1 MNINSRRPLFKR
13 RPQSNIYRMF
23 LWVVMILGG
32 VWMLQQINRGEIRPL
47 FEATAIPT
55 RAVNSYLEEGDANFT
70 AGKLA
75 ASILAYQE
83 ALELNPNDAQT
94 WSKLARIQ
102 TYSSSFLISNDEKEE
117 RLLQALESATKAT
130 GLAPEDSTVRAIRAF
145 ALDWNANSNFHSAE
159 EVQEFLQQAEQEAL
173 IAQQLDSTNVL
184 GLAYYAEI
192 LVDEQK
198 WNQAELI
205 INQALEQP
213 NASQWM
219 DIYRVNAY
227 VLETLGQ
234 YNLAIAE
241 YEKAI
246 AIEPNFTF
254 LYVRIGANYRRL
266 ASEIPNLEAAR
277 PVYDQSLEYFDK
289 AVRINQQIGVEDP
302 GPHLSIARTYS
313 QLGEFFIAAR
323 NVQTALEYQP
333 TNADI
338 YGQLGVIYFRS
349 RNYEGS
355 IYSLECAIYG
365 CSGENSCLGR
375 GLDRCFPDL
384 GENPVTVKGMPI
396 SAPTIVYYYIY
407 GSVQAALSR
416 SRDNRCDKEYKAF
429 DQVKAELEANAD
441 AYVDGRET
449 ILQIVQA
456 GEDICASLG
465 LPSEAGAAEAS
476 VPTQISTLFNSEFW
490 RHNVESDLPPT
501 AQVETPV
508 SAATAEVMSTPTP

>member
-1 MNINSRRPLFKR
+1 
-13 RPQSNIYRMF
+13 
-23 LWVVMILGG
+23 
-32 VWMLQQINRGEIRPL
+32 
-47 FEATAIPT
+47 
-55 RAVNSYLEEGDANFT
+55 
-70 AGKLA
+70 
-75 ASILAYQE
+75 
-83 ALELNPNDAQT
+83 
-94 WSKLARIQ
+94 
-102 TYSSSFLISNDEKEE
+102 
-117 RLLQALESATKAT
+117 
-130 GLAPEDSTVRAIRAF
+130 
-145 ALDWNANSNFHSAE
+145 
-159 EVQEFLQQAEQEAL
+159 
-173 IAQQLDSTNVL
+173 VL

-192 LVDEQK
+192 LVDQDK

-213 NASQWM
+213 DASQWM
-219 DIYRVNAY
+219 DVYRVNAY

-338 YGQLGVIYFRS
+338 YGQLGIIYFRS

-355 IYSLECAIYG
+355 IFSLKCAIYG
-365 CSGENSCLGR
+365 CSGEESCQGR

-384 GENPVTVKGMPI
+384 DENPVDVQGLRLEPN
-396 SAPTIVYYYIY
+396 TIVYYYTY
-407 GSVQAALSR
+407 GSVMAALSR
-416 SRDNRCDKEYKAF
+416 PADNKCPQAMKTMSEVR
-429 DQVKAELEANAD
+429 AELDNNPDDYAD
-441 AYVDGRET
+441 ARD
-449 ILQIVQA
+449 IIISIVAA
-456 GEDICASLG
+456 GEEICESLNSG
-465 LPSEAGAAEAS
+465 TPLPDSS
-476 VPTQISTLFNSEFW
+476 VPTQVGTEVGEQMSE
-490 RHNVESDLPPT
+490 P
-501 AQVETPV
+501 
-508 SAATAEVMSTPTP
+508 AATPMP